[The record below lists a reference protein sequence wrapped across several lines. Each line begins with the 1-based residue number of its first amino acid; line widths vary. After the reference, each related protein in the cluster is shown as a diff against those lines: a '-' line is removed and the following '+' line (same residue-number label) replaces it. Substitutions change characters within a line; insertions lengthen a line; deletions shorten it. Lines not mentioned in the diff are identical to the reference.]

1 MIYKPHRRVLYMDN
15 TFYIAS
21 SVLFYS
27 SPLVRGNSHLVPA
40 IHSVCVQDV
49 FGAGL
54 GWGRQNCCNNTC
66 DIVNDI
72 WNKSYMNCGNEMKM
86 KKWSS
91 QWTQFMQLRKEAWKK
106 NSGLQRGLN
115 PRPRHYRC
123 DALPTELDWGWFC
136 LFNWTHARIA
146 LKNSGLFIQQK

>member
-1 MIYKPHRRVLYMDN
+1 MIYKPHRRVLYIDI

-27 SPLVRGNSHLVPA
+27 SPLVRGTSHLVPA
-40 IHSVCVQDV
+40 IHSVCYQNV

-54 GWGRQNCCNNTC
+54 GWGRQNYCNNTC

-72 WNKSYMNCGNEMKM
+72 WNESYMNCGNEIKM

-91 QWTQFMQLRKEAWKK
+91 QWTQFMQLRKEARKK
-106 NSGLQRGLN
+106 KFQ
-115 PRPRHYRC
+115 
-123 DALPTELDWGWFC
+123 A
-136 LFNWTHARIA
+136 FNGVWTRDLAITGA
-146 LKNSGLFIQQK
+146 MLYQLSLTKVDSVCSTGPMQE